1 MAIMIYLYTQVDE
14 LKTEVI
20 MWTKVRNHLS
30 INNPGLKPGVIEHKE
45 NQGLSPGLLNTKRI
59 RALALSF
66 MLKRLK

>member
-1 MAIMIYLYTQVDE
+1 MIYLYTQVDE

-45 NQGLSPGLLNTKRI
+45 SGLKPGVIEHKENQGFIPK
-59 RALALSF
+59 F
-66 MLKRLK
+66 YVEKVKMK